1 MQLVTLN
8 SLVRETGRK
17 THRAIIRKSGKV
29 PAVIYGNN
37 QDALAI
43 AVNEKSLEKL
53 LHTEGGMHAVVQL
66 DFENAPEYNSPA
78 LLKAVQRHPIKDNL
92 LHVDFLRI
100 SLDQRIQTQV
110 AVVLKGRAKGVVD
123 GGVID
128 YQIREVEIECLALEV
143 PEHIEV
149 DITNLGLGESVHVG
163 DLQVAEG
170 ITILTNPELAIAS
183 VHTPKVMKS
192 AAEETEA
199 AAEGAED
206 KEAEDKAKDKDKAKD

>member
-1 MQLVTLN
+1 MQLVTLK
-8 SLVRETGRK
+8 SMVRETGRK
-17 THRAIIRKSGKV
+17 AHRATVRKSGKV

-78 LLKAVQRHPIKDNL
+78 LMKAVQRHPIKDNL

-100 SLDQRIQTQV
+100 RLDQRIQTQV

-123 GGVID
+123 GGVARI

-163 DLQVAEG
+163 DPQVAEG
-170 ITILTNPELAIAS
+170 ITILTNPNLPLPLSIRPRS
-183 VHTPKVMKS
+183 
-192 AAEETEA
+192 
-199 AAEGAED
+199 
-206 KEAEDKAKDKDKAKD
+206 